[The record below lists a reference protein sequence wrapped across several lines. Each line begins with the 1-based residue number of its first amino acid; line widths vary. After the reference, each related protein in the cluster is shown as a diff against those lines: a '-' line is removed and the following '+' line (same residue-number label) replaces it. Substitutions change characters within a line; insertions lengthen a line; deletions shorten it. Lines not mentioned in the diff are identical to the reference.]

1 VAELTAGELGQLLG
15 ALDRIGDELSQI
27 GTWLATGDHDQ
38 ASMLLQ
44 DAWHSLAT
52 AGWVLE
58 RPLRDAARQQRALNG
73 QQAAQRP

>member
-1 VAELTAGELGQLLG
+1 MAEPLTAGDLGQVLA
-15 ALDRIGDELSQI
+15 ALDRIGDELGQI
-27 GTWLATGDHDQ
+27 GTWLAKLDHDQ

-58 RPLRDAARQQRALNG
+58 RPLREAQRAARQQG
-73 QQAAQRP
+73 PPPAA